1 MNRSSRTHFFFPVVR
16 AAVLLFLTVGSLWSN
31 SNMVTN
37 GAFNDGLAGWTFS
50 GNVSASSDPSLTT
63 SLTKD
68 STVQSVLFQ
77 TVQQQGSPINLSID
91 FYYAVLSDVV
101 PSGTFTDTAYFSI
114 YESTNALTLRPDL
127 GQFDSVSSV
136 FDATFNGFTNV
147 VAGVSIQPSSRG
159 PDWWTVSLTNYT
171 PTHNFVAPTLEVYNF
186 NGIANDSTALMTG
199 VVMDSVPEP
208 GTTVLL
214 GLAFVLALAVRRI
227 RHLPILCL
235 AVLSAA
241 APLRAQPVV
250 ALGSRVRVATSNE
263 SSALDRATRVIT
275 QTADITLTN
284 TGDRPVKPPLR
295 VRIALA
301 GTGDLSRVTLGD
313 VIAGNA
319 DDARPYRDLSALLP
333 PAGLAPGA
341 SVQFTLCIV
350 RPFDLPVSYQLESQG
365 VFNRDPS
372 VAFEAPLAAV
382 AGEEVAFDAGAS
394 DDGEGGTQISYVWN
408 FSDGGAS
415 DAVAPKRVFAKPGRY
430 DVTLTVTDGEG
441 AKSVLRKTI
450 AVLPSAN
457 FVVARTRTLDASGQ
471 PLGAVA
477 VLQCAGTEVTES
489 ISDTAAGFASL
500 GGEPGEYIW
509 RFSREG
515 YLPVWRKASLSP
527 RQILF
532 LPSPWLVRE
541 NAKDKPVSPL
551 RELVLGGTNQP
562 ATITF
567 KAGSF
572 AAEGAAGFTPIGPQA
587 LPLPLPAGWSP
598 LGSFHLALPSATSQA
613 GAVAWI
619 PSDKLGSDDV
629 LAMLRYD
636 ANALQWTVV
645 AMPVPVASPSA
656 VINEAG
662 NYTLVV
668 ADKGARAPPM
678 AQVGVALPAAT
689 DIAFDASTISATGSV
704 DPSKITASREAAA
717 MTAAGRVIFTG
728 ASDLPS
734 GIYFRTEIEEVY
746 NLANG
751 KTQHSPVYDTS
762 FFAYQRPG
770 DADAK
775 TLHAAFPL
783 RPTRIISPEQI
794 DTAKIEADILTGDS
808 YAASL
813 FDQTGGRIAAENL
826 AVSAESGDLLGRSLA
841 ELRLL
846 DIKGFEVP
854 LAGRTGVAAFQLAV
868 GNLAD
873 GRGLNVEL
881 SGVAPNKD
889 FVVARYVA
897 KDDEEGLEPVE
908 RLRSDA
914 NGDASSI
921 ETAEGVRLPGVTG
934 PGQYLVVAVDGPQA
948 VVSGVARNL
957 AGDAVAG
964 LAVRI
969 TSLPWLTFS
978 AAGGAYKLVAPQGAT
993 STAAVT
999 DMSDGN
1005 SGSSEIVVEG
1015 GANNAQADVRAV
1027 TTAPRVANV
1036 SPVDGAQKVRAATPV
1051 KIWFS
1056 EPIDPATFGPDAITV
1071 TNPLG
1076 VLIQGSLSLNP
1087 AGTESTF
1094 LPTNPLEHVA
1104 TYTIELSAGIKDR
1117 QGLPLEGVRLF
1128 SFSVV
1133 PFFERTPGA
1142 QLVIYEP
1149 GAENIPQNVRSMLV
1163 GYNSAEGSGHVVAY
1177 GSAGTA
1183 DPEVSVILVNQNTGE
1198 TATVLSKLDGSFAS
1212 FINAAEEDFIEAVFV
1227 NGNGTRVTIPATKQL
1242 YDNGSIGLYK
1252 YGGILE
1258 AESDGGPV
1266 EVLIE
1271 PQAIKERTVFKLN
1284 VFSVLQ
1290 LAELLDGLAPAG
1302 GEKILG
1308 GLKIEATG
1316 DTLSERP
1323 RVTFPVD
1330 SSDLSLSS
1338 SVDLAGAAFVV
1349 ASMRDFEG
1357 KRLFVIE
1364 DSLDYDGARLVSNT
1378 SQPFPGITSNE
1389 TSVVISLDSRQP
1401 QASKQR
1407 SAATAVR
1414 VPMNTPPEGPWMGK
1428 ALVRGNVKTD
1438 SDSPVSGAFVMVRY
1452 DDDSTG
1458 FIIYPA
1464 GSVVAATE
1472 DNGFFTTIVPG
1483 SARPSD
1489 GRAPLVAA
1497 LSSRFPNQVALA
1509 RTSNAFPSDPNAPWV
1524 GYPRFAAPKV
1534 AEGVFDGAEVMA
1546 PRISASLP
1554 RESPPAGSDF
1564 DISILATSGFF
1575 AVPNIKVRVVQTTP
1589 PVSPGQ
1595 EVVCAEKFSDA
1606 AGDVSR
1612 TAIWQINSPIAT
1624 QVDLEVTA
1632 TDAQGNLAVL
1642 PITVLVGET
1651 APPSDPGDIRGPKLV
1666 TSFPA
1671 NDEMNH
1677 PLSDAVRL
1685 VFDEPLDPSAL
1696 LPSAVSMVPDPG
1708 YRRMELRNSNRELWL
1723 ICPELQP
1730 GTMYQVLLS
1739 PQIKDTKGNPHDQNP
1754 GTQPLDLGIVRFR
1767 TKAEAVY
1774 RPTGIG
1780 NAGGVAGSKD
1790 FRAVIDRSPAS
1801 GQGALIIYGKSGELL
1816 SETALPDF
1824 PRDLA
1829 VISPYDYVKRV
1840 AEGLETRTNAQLI
1853 AVVGGSAG
1861 LDEISAQPGQWI
1873 RVFDVT
1879 DPSRP
1884 ETIVSRILTPSSSS
1898 AATRVVWS
1906 APHLGVLQ
1914 FVGQGSADAVL
1925 LLNLQ
1930 WLVLSSGTNPLIG
1943 PKGPFFGRDV
1953 NGDGDFAD
1961 LNFGDKLPYSSD
1973 SQELVGVFNAGL
1985 VASYMDS
1992 METGPIYDFSMVS
2005 RGSLIGAVG
2014 RVENKEGL
2022 DGNGYYTT
2030 LAQAGQPL
2038 GGDRPRVMFPKVP
2051 QRVTL
2056 VLGAKVAL
2064 DGGVAVRNLA
2074 VVSGGEANTVSFID
2088 ITDPLRPAIIGKVV
2102 FPASAGAPR
2111 SVSLVSDHVLAV
2123 ACTDDL
2129 YFLRLENVAGTQVAD
2144 QNNQVVIRR
2153 ISGAGTGLRSFYA
2166 DADGNFASA
2175 RGNQAVIY
2183 DADRSYSVRLSRPGT
2198 LQTPGPKVPGNR
2210 DQDPKA
2216 CILPVNL
2223 DFDHVPP
2230 DAPLVTQK
2238 GEPVL
2243 YPLDQ
2248 SLDPRDAHDD
2258 ELIAVTLPAID
2269 RFKNAWSIRISV
2281 DTAPVENQSI
2291 PKVKNPLYVA
2301 SGAEPEYLARRLSL
2315 LQENE
2320 TQPGAV
2326 QIAEVAL
2333 PRDSTSS
2340 QRSQLVYE
2348 SFDPADPNSSGSKSK
2363 LFEALLQGDARIFI
2377 DSSIPSPRVGVKVE
2391 VLDPGGNIIVQDM
2404 VAFAAVEARITCI
2417 WSEQFPQGK
2426 KSNSLPGNASSAR
2439 GDGGPYNFILTGNRG
2454 DNVTY
2459 VGGEFSLIPDL
2470 QAFRKLFTFRLAS
2483 PQWEYSLLELFKGNE
2498 PVHIYGNSSN
2508 SIPDKSFSI
2517 VADDS
2522 LIPRSASASA
2532 VLLNLLTEGYFSDK
2546 DVKAEP
2552 PFLERFIVGGID
2564 QNEDGNLTAE
2574 EAYLGLSAK
2583 DQDHRNGAGF
2593 QRGQLITGGAPWI
2606 LGDKANGISRYSRPH
2621 LKVVP
2626 RSLAVAQSAE
2636 IGSIGFIGYLLKIV
2650 ADIALSIPSI
2660 INDFSL
2666 ADAIAPKHLALYIS
2680 GVLPALTEPDLIYH
2694 QKFPDYE
2701 RAPRATV
2708 EVEDIHPS
2716 VANDVH
2722 RPWFGKKEYS
2732 MLCGPLW
2739 DHHIGKFDQ
2748 EGFQKVPVYEY
2759 SPSSS
2764 VAHDVARTTQFR
2776 YTIIEAL
2783 TVDAEFCRAM
2793 RLAAKQADDRGDE
2806 FFEVPFARKTEQ
2818 LFATGQYAPESL
2830 SDYHPDLHMGI
2841 GGFNLGDIDCIVRFK
2856 IVDSAATFNGTVV
2869 GMNDDVSIRADTA
2882 GPAGNNITLAFNGED
2897 DIATGL
2903 ALWNS
2908 ENPSNKASLTYGTGS
2923 QKPAK
2928 GQTISLSG
2936 GRMKAPY
2943 EAKVTECRVVRVTGT
2958 VRLLDL
2964 YDWDMAVNPG
2974 LAFSAAGEIGRPFA
2988 TQVRMTED
2996 IHFADLFQFHPP
3008 FGNFSEIIYDIK

>member
-1 MNRSSRTHFFFPVVR
+1 MKNSACRTIRGLVVGLALMLSLSLAGAR
-16 AAVLLFLTVGSLWSN
+16 ANLLTNGSFTNGLTAWSTAGN
-31 SNMVTN
+31 VTN
-37 GAFNDGLAGWTFS
+37 APGI
-50 GNVSASSDPSLTT
+50 SLTFDAT
-63 SLTKD
+63 NH
-68 STVQSVLFQ
+68 STLFQ
-77 TVQQQGSPINLSID
+77 TVQQEGLPLNLSLD
-91 FYYAVLSDVV
+91 FYYAVLSDTV
-101 PSGTFTDTAYFSI
+101 PVGTFADAAYFSI
-114 YESTNALTLRPDL
+114 YESTNAATLRPDL

-136 FDATFNGFTNV
+136 FDATFSGFTNV
-147 VAGVSIQPSSRG
+147 TTGASILPSPRG
-159 PDWWTVSLTNYT
+159 PDWWTVLLTNYT
-171 PTHNFVAPTLEVYNF
+171 PTFNFIAPTLEVYNF
-186 NGIANDSTALMTG
+186 NGIANDSTAPMTD
-199 VVMDSVPEP
+199 VVMSSVPEP
-208 GTTVLL
+208 GSAALFCLALVVLL
-214 GLAFVLALAVRRI
+214 AIRLRRLRHLAV
-227 RHLPILCL
+227 LCL
-235 AVLSAA
+235 ALLSLA
-241 APLRAQPVV
+241 APLRAQTEVP
-250 ALGSRVRVATSNE
+250 LGSRVRVATANE
-263 SSALDRATRVIT
+263 TSAFDRATRVIT
-275 QTADITLTN
+275 QTVDVTVTN
-284 TGDRPVKPPLR
+284 MGDRPIKAPLR

-301 GTGDLSRVTLGD
+301 GEGDLGRVTLGD
-313 VIAGNA
+313 VVAASG
-319 DDARPYRDLSALLP
+319 DDVRPFRDLSALLP
-333 PAGLAPGA
+333 PDGLAPGA
-341 SVQFTLCIV
+341 SVQFLLRMV
-350 RPFDLPVSYQLESQG
+350 RPSDVPVSYQLEAQG

-372 VAFEAPLAAV
+372 VAFDAPLAAV
-382 AGEEVAFDAGAS
+382 VGEEMQFDAGAS
-394 DDGEGGTQISYVWN
+394 DDGDGGKEVSYAWN
-408 FSDGGAS
+408 FGDGGIADTVS
-415 DAVAPKRVFAKPGRY
+415 PVRTFLKPGRY
-430 DVTLTVTDGEG
+430 DVVLTVTDRDN

-450 AVLPSAN
+450 TVLPSAN
-457 FVVARTRTLDASGQ
+457 FAVARTRTLDASGQ

-477 VLQCAGTEVTES
+477 VRQRAGTEATES
-489 ISDTAAGFASL
+489 TSDASTGFAAL

-515 YLPVWRKASLSP
+515 YLPVWRKATLGA

-532 LPSPWLVRE
+532 LPSPWLPKETTPDR
-541 NAKDKPVSPL
+541 PVSPL
-551 RELVLGGTNQP
+551 RELVLGGTGEP
-562 ATITF
+562 AGITF
-567 KAGSF
+567 APGAF
-572 AAEGAAGFTPIGPQA
+572 VAEGVAGFTAIGAQA
-587 LPLPLPAGWSP
+587 LPLPLPGGWSP
-598 LGSFHLALPSATSQA
+598 LAAFHLQLPAVPGQA
-613 GAVAWI
+613 GKIAWS
-619 PSDKLGSDDV
+619 PSDRIGADDV
-629 LAMLRYD
+629 VAVLEYD
-636 ANALQWTVV
+636 AAALQWNILSV
-645 AMPVPVASPSA
+645 PVPSSA
-656 VINEAG
+656 PAG
-662 NYTLVV
+662 EIAATGTYALVV
-668 ADKGARAPPM
+668 ADKGARAPP
-678 AQVGVALPAAT
+678 ALQAGAVLPAAA
-689 DIAFDASTISATGSV
+689 DVAFDSSAVSATGSV
-704 DPSKITASREAAA
+704 DPAALTAQRDAKS
-717 MTAAGRVIFTG
+717 MTATGRVIFTG
-728 ASDLPS
+728 GSDLPS
-734 GIYFRTEIEEVY
+734 GTFFRTEIEEVY
-746 NLANG
+746 NLASG
-751 KTQHSPVYDTS
+751 RTQRTPVYDTS
-762 FFAYQRPG
+762 FYAYQRPG
-770 DADAK
+770 DSEGA
-775 TLHAAFPL
+775 TLHAVFPL
-783 RPTRIISPEQI
+783 RPTRLVAPEQI
-794 DTAKIEADILTGDS
+794 DTAKIEAIVLAGDS

-826 AVSAESGDLLGRSLA
+826 AVSAEEGDLSGRSLA
-841 ELRLL
+841 ELRFLEVA
-846 DIKGFEVP
+846 GFEVL
-854 LAGRTGVAAFQLAV
+854 LAGRPGVAAFQLSV
-868 GNLAD
+868 GNLALGRSLD
-873 GRGLNVEL
+873 VEVRGL
-881 SGVAPNKD
+881 APNSN
-889 FVVARYVA
+889 FVVARHVA
-897 KDDEEGLEPVE
+897 KDDEEGFEPVE
-908 RLRSDA
+908 RLSTD
-914 NGDASSI
+914 
-921 ETAEGVRLPGVTG
+921 AEGNARSMEPADGMRLPGVTG
-934 PGQYLVVAVDGPQA
+934 PGQFVVIAVDGPQA
-948 VVSGVARNL
+948 VISGVARNL
-957 AGDAVAG
+957 AGEAIPG

-969 TSLPWLTFS
+969 SGLPWLTFS
-978 AAGGAYKLVAPQGAT
+978 ALDGAYKLVAPQGAT
-993 STAAVT
+993 STVAVT

-1005 SGSSEIVVEG
+1005 SGNSEVVVEG

-1036 SPVDGAQKVRAATPV
+1036 SPADGAEKVRAATPV
-1051 KIWFS
+1051 KIRFS
-1056 EPIDPATFGPDAITV
+1056 EPLDPATFGPDAV
-1071 TNPLG
+1071 TLTDPLG
-1076 VLIQGSLSLNP
+1076 VLIQGSLSLDQ
-1087 AGTESTF
+1087 AGTEATF
-1094 LPTNPLEHVA
+1094 LPTNPLEHA
-1104 TYTIELSAGIKDR
+1104 AIYTIELSAGIKDR
-1117 QGLPLEGVRLF
+1117 QGLPLEGARLF

-1133 PFFERTPGA
+1133 PFFARTPGA

-1163 GYNSAEGSGHVVAY
+1163 GYNSAEGSSHVVAH

-1183 DPEVSVILVNQNTGE
+1183 DPEVPVILVNQNTGE
-1198 TATVLSKLDGSFAS
+1198 TATVLSKLDGGFAS

-1227 NGNGTRVTIPATKQL
+1227 NANGTRVTIPATKQL
-1242 YDNGSIGLYK
+1242 YDNGRIGLYK

-1357 KRLFVIE
+1357 KKLFVIE
-1364 DSLDYDGARLVSNT
+1364 DSLDYDGARLVSNA
-1378 SQPFPGITSNE
+1378 SQPFPGISSNE

-1407 SAATAVR
+1407 SAAKAVR

-1438 SDSPVSGAFVMVRY
+1438 TDSPVSGAFVIVRY

-1509 RTSNAFPSDPNAPWV
+1509 RTSNALPSDPNAPWV

-1534 AEGVFDGAEVMA
+1534 AIGVFDGAEVMA

-1554 RESPPAGSDF
+1554 RESPPAGCDF

-1612 TAIWQINSPIAT
+1612 TAIWQINSPIAS

-1666 TSFPA
+1666 RSFPA

-1739 PQIKDTKGNPHDQNP
+1739 PQIKDTKGNPHDQNL

-1853 AVVGGSAG
+1853 AVVGGSVG

-2111 SVSLVSDHVLAV
+2111 SVSLVSDDVLAV

-2129 YFLRLENVAGTQVAD
+2129 YFLRLENVAATQVAD

-2198 LQTPGPKVPGNR
+2198 VQTPGPKVPGNR

-2230 DAPLVTQK
+2230 DAPLVTN
-2238 GEPVL
+2238 GGPVP

-2248 SLDPRDAHDD
+2248 GLDPRDAHDD
-2258 ELIAVTLPAID
+2258 DLIAVTLPAIGG
-2269 RFKNAWSIRISV
+2269 FKTAKSLRISV
-2281 DTAPVENQSI
+2281 DAAPVENQSI
-2291 PKVKNPLYVA
+2291 PEVKNPLHVA
-2301 SGAEPEYLARRLSL
+2301 GGAEPEYLARRLCL

-2320 TQPGAV
+2320 LEGFGPKEIAAWLQP
-2326 QIAEVAL
+2326 ESVASGQQNL
-2333 PRDSTSS
+2333 
-2340 QRSQLVYE
+2340 LVYE
-2348 SFDPADPNSSGSKSK
+2348 SFASTDPRASGTNTK
-2363 LFEALLQGDARIFI
+2363 LFEILSQGDGKIFI
-2377 DSSIPSPRVGVKVE
+2377 DSTIPSPRVEVKVE
-2391 VLDPGGNIIVQDM
+2391 VLDESGTVLAHDT
-2404 VAFAAVEARITCI
+2404 VAFATVEARITRI
-2417 WSEQFPQGK
+2417 WSEQFPQGRL
-2426 KSNSLPGNASSAR
+2426 SNSLPGNAASNQRDPAAGS
-2439 GDGGPYNFILTGNRG
+2439 YNFILMGSDDG
-2454 DNVTY
+2454 LKA
-2459 VGGEFSLIPDL
+2459 GGEFSLIPDL
-2470 QAFRKLFTFRLAS
+2470 PELRQLFKFRLAS
-2483 PQWEYSLLELFKGNE
+2483 PEWEYKFLGIIEGLE
-2498 PVHIYGNSSN
+2498 PTHIYGDSKSTVQ
-2508 SIPDKSFSI
+2508 DQYQSFSI

-2522 LIPRSASASA
+2522 LIPRSASARA

-2574 EAYLGLSAK
+2574 EAYLGLSLNG
-2583 DQDHRNGAGF
+2583 QDHGDGVGF
-2593 QRGQLITGGAPWI
+2593 RRGQLITGGAPWI
-2606 LGDKANGISRYSRPH
+2606 SGGKASDISRYSRPH

-2626 RSLAVAQSAE
+2626 VSLAAAQTAE
-2636 IGSIGFIGYLLKIV
+2636 FGSIGVIGYLLKV
-2650 ADIALSIPSI
+2650 FADILLSVALEGG
-2660 INDFSL
+2660 
-2666 ADAIAPKHLALYIS
+2666 ADAIAPKHLTLYIS
-2680 GVLPALTEPDLIYH
+2680 GFLPTVIEPVFIGTK
-2694 QKFPDYE
+2694 KFPDWE
-2701 RAPRATV
+2701 RAPRATIDV
-2708 EVEDIHPS
+2708 ADIHPS
-2716 VANDVH
+2716 VANDVN
-2722 RPWFGKKEYS
+2722 RPWSGKKTYS

-2739 DHHIGKFDQ
+2739 DHHIGMFDQ
-2748 EGFQKVPVYEY
+2748 EGFQEVPVYEY
-2759 SPSSS
+2759 SPSSI

-2776 YTIIEAL
+2776 YTLIEAL
-2783 TVDAEFCRAM
+2783 SVDAEFCRAM
-2793 RLAAKQADDRGDE
+2793 RLAAKQADGRGDD
-2806 FFEVPFARKTEQ
+2806 FFEVPFVRKTEQ
-2818 LFATGQYAPESL
+2818 LFATGQYAPEGL
-2830 SDYHPDLHMGI
+2830 LGLLDYHPDLHLGI
-2841 GGFNLGDIDCIVRFK
+2841 GGFNLGDIDCMVRFK
-2856 IVDSAATFNGTVV
+2856 IVDSAAAFNGTVV
-2869 GMNDDVSIRADTA
+2869 GITEVVSIRADTA

-2897 DIATGL
+2897 DVATVL

-2908 ENPSNKASLTYGTGS
+2908 ENPSNKVSLTYGKGS

-2943 EAKVTECRVVRVTGT
+2943 VSKETECRVERVTGT

-2964 YDWDMAVNPG
+2964 YDWDIVVNPG
-2974 LAFSAAGEIGRPFA
+2974 LAFSAAGRIGRPFA

-2996 IHFADLFQFHPP
+2996 IHFVRDPLDP
-3008 FGNFSEIIYDIK
+3008 FGTFSEIIYDLK